1 MRYTPQFR
9 IWHWFNAFVVLGLL
23 GTVFLRKTFLSWRT
37 NSEILLNKLAEIDI
51 IITQDQSA
59 MLAKS
64 IREGMW
70 EWHIY
75 LGFALITLIIYRV
88 YLHYKDDS
96 KKENFSELNLHKK
109 GVHILYYI
117 LYIVLFFMAVS
128 GLVIHF
134 YDFLGLNKEIA
145 HNLKEVHELT
155 YNFILFFVPIHILG
169 VIIADNTSEKGLIS
183 TMING
188 KEVK

>member
-1 MRYTPQFR
+1 MINEYLYEL
-9 IWHWFNAFVVLGLL
+9 I
-23 GTVFLRKTFLSWRT
+23 SII
-37 NSEILLNKLAEIDI
+37 ILLTSLVIYFLIVRFKQEAQNSIDFPEKGNLKQI
-51 IITQDQSA
+51 IPIKTRTH
-59 MLAKS
+59 KS
-64 IREGMW
+64 DINSNTSTNDTPVPF
-70 EWHIY
+70 I
-75 LGFALITLIIYRV
+75 LN
-88 YLHYKDDS
+88 DS